1 MLSSTSF
8 DQRFGTVSVSG
19 FLVSMPEVFEDFVC
33 AGLRVVFE
41 RHGGRGRLQW
51 PGFLDEARVIPIRPD
66 LVWELD
72 GSPRMVADAK
82 YKSEKPA
89 GFPQADLYQ
98 LLAYCTALDLTDGH
112 LVYARVRRWRPF
124 TECMERRCGSTATH
138 WTSRTIL
145 RDWSLSL
152 TALRGGCCSRPCFS
166 WPPSCARSS
175 T

>member
-33 AGLRVVFE
+33 AGLRVVLD
-41 RHGGRGRLQW
+41 RHGGRGRLPW

-112 LVYARVRRWRPF
+112 LVYARGEEVAAVHRVHGTAVRIHCHTLDLEDDPAGLVSQLDSIAGRMLQP
-124 TECMERRCGSTATH
+124 
-138 WTSRTIL
+138 
-145 RDWSLSL
+145 
-152 TALRGGCCSRPCFS
+152 ALL
-166 WPPSCARSS
+166 
-175 T
+175 